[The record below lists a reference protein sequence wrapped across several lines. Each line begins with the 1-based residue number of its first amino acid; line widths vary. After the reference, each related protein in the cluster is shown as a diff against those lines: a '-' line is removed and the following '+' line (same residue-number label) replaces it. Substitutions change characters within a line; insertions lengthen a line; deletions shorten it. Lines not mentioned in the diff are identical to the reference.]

1 MALLHMDFP
10 SGQAGLYGT
19 GETQS
24 FPLDGVYGEFQGE
37 LEIDPDGVSG
47 GVILSYQHDTDNTS
61 TPWRWILPSAQATV
75 GLACRVWNNIIPAS
89 THANDHLL
97 DWRDGANG
105 TIAYLAVTATGA
117 LSMVIAGGSTYT
129 TTGPVLVANGWQ
141 HVEVK
146 YTHGAGALCSFE
158 VRVEGVNVL
167 DETNVTGPNS
177 DVAQVGGQSYNI
189 IGEYWPR
196 IKDLVV
202 WDGSGSSNNNFLG
215 SVQVRELVPSSDVSF
230 NWAASTGTT
239 GWNLMDESPPNDNTD
254 YIYAVDPPP
263 AASLFGLTDLPAD
276 VTSVKGLKVIVR
288 STKSDGGDGNL
299 QVGLKSGA
307 STGLGADRAI
317 TTTYTYWS
325 DVFELDPATSA
336 AWLPAAVNAVQ
347 LQLNRT
353 V

>member
-1 MALLHMDFP
+1 MALLHADFP

-19 GETQS
+19 GDQPS
-24 FPLDGVYGEFQGE
+24 FTLDGMYAQFQGE
-37 LEIDPDGVSG
+37 IETDPDGVSG
-47 GVILSYQHDTDNTS
+47 GNVVSYQHDSINT
-61 TPWRWILPSAQATV
+61 TVPWRWVMPAAHATV
-75 GLACRVWNNIIPAS
+75 GVAARFWNSNIPDGVS
-89 THANDHLL
+89 TDYLIRWNDAGNSTVAQLF
-97 DWRDGANG
+97 
-105 TIAYLAVTATGA
+105 VTATGA
-117 LSMVIAGGSTYT
+117 LSMQIIGGSTYT
-129 TTGPVLVANGWQ
+129 TTGPVIVAGAWQ

-167 DETNVTGPNS
+167 NQTNVAGTNA
-177 DVAQVGGQSYNI
+177 DIAQLASQRDNTSNNNL
-189 IGEYWPR
+189 PR
-196 IKDLVV
+196 MKDLVI
-202 WDGSGSSNNNFLG
+202 WDGSGSSNNNFMG
-215 SVQVRELVPSSDVSF
+215 SVQVRELLPSSDVSF
-230 NWAASTGTT
+230 NWTASTGTT
-239 GWNLMDESPPNDNTD
+239 GWNLMDEAPPNDNTD

-276 VTSVKGLKVIVR
+276 VTSVKGLKVVVR
-288 STKSDGGDGNL
+288 STKSDGGDGSL

-307 STGLGADRAI
+307 STGLGANRAI

-336 AWLPAAVNAVQ
+336 EWLPAAVNAVQ